1 MKNKVILLMLLFVFT
16 YTKTKAQGQTVV
28 YKYNSQGCCTSRVI
42 RGTLPKSRKAPNSS
56 TDTKLLKVDFSPS
69 PTFQDQLSISVVG
82 LPSDHKLSYIMAN
95 VSGQVAFNGLIGNG
109 SITLTTTNLPKGI
122 YIIKVSGEDF
132 EKSYKLLKN

>member
-1 MKNKVILLMLLFVFT
+1 MKNKAILSILLFVFT
-16 YTKTKAQGQTVV
+16 YTKAEGQTIV
-28 YKYNSQGCCTSRVI
+28 YTYNEQGSFTSRVI
-42 RGTLPKSRKAPNSS
+42 KVKPQKAKKAPKASI
-56 TDTKLLKVDFSPS
+56 DTKRLKVDLSPS

-82 LPSDHKLSYIMAN
+82 LPSGHNLSYIMAN

-122 YIIKVSGEDF
+122 YIVKVSGEDF